1 MESPFWKRLSSNS
14 SSEGKDL
21 VSYVKEVPI
30 FEDLSRKTLRD
41 IAKIVY
47 RRAYKE
53 GEIIFHKGDP
63 GLGMYII
70 IEGKVDIVEIK
81 DGKIV
86 RKYATLKAHDFL
98 GEMALLDE
106 KERSATAM
114 VSEDCEAL
122 GFFRPDLMDFLRKK
136 PKTGN
141 IILYNLARIIGERL
155 RQTNAELLELQKK
168 LDNG

>member
-1 MESPFWKRLSSNS
+1 MDNPFW
-14 SSEGKDL
+14 EGLKFKEDASQKDL
-21 VSYVKEVPI
+21 ISIVKEVPI
-30 FEDLSRKTLRD
+30 FENLSAKALRE

-47 RRAYKE
+47 RREYKE

-70 IEGKVDIVEIK
+70 IDGMVDIVEDK
-81 DGKIV
+81 DGEII
-86 RKYATLKAHDFL
+86 RKYATLTANDFL

-106 KERSATAM
+106 KERSATAI
-114 VSEDCEAL
+114 VSENCEAL

-141 IILYNLARIIGERL
+141 IILFNLARIIGERL
-155 RQTNAELLELQKK
+155 RKTNAQLIELQKK
-168 LDNG
+168 IGNG